1 MRFEKALQSLSD
13 AEVEFVVIG
22 GVAAAL
28 HGSARATW
36 DVDICFSRATINL
49 RRLAAALAPF
59 HPRLRD
65 LPDSLT
71 FVWDEATLSNG
82 TVFALL
88 TDLGKIDLLAEVAG
102 VGGYEEARAHSVI
115 ADAFGR
121 RIAVL
126 DPAHADS
133 VQARRRKERDLSAL
147 PELEA
152 LLEASAPDSE

>member
-65 LPDSLT
+65 LPDSLP

-102 VGGYEEARAHSVI
+102 VVDTKRR
-115 ADAFGR
+115 GR
-121 RIAVL
+121 TPSSPMRSDVESQYWTC
-126 DPAHADS
+126 P
-133 VQARRRKERDLSAL
+133 R
-147 PELEA
+147 
-152 LLEASAPDSE
+152 